1 MRGETI
7 EDGSLQVLCT
17 IQDKTVAIRVVC
29 AINKEI
35 NLPGCIHTKN
45 PPQTILRGIF
55 VEHRR
60 IELLTF

>member
-1 MRGETI
+1 MERRSERFTR
-7 EDGSLQVLCT
+7 LQLYSSNLKCDDNPHNVTLF
-17 IQDKTVAIRVVC
+17 VA
-29 AINKEI
+29 
-35 NLPGCIHTKN
+35 LDTKN